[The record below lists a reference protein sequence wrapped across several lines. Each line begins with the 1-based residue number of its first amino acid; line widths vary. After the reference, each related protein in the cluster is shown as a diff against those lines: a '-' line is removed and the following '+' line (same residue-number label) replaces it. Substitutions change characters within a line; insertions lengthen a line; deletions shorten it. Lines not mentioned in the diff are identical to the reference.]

1 MLPRLVFKLSLSNP
15 PISSSQRARITGMS
29 YHAQLIQVIFNKHNC
44 SASPAVLLSKS
55 VELTLYTLARL
66 KQTFI

>member
-15 PISSSQRARITGMS
+15 PISPSQSARITGMS
-29 YHAQLIQVIFNKHNC
+29 YHVIFNKHNC

-55 VELTLYTLARL
+55 IELTLYTLARL